1 MTLSNAVW
9 LECHIGAAFTE
20 IEELG
25 IGHNIE
31 SWAIIP
37 QQWKVL
43 EGFLEE

>member
-9 LECHIGAAFTE
+9 LECHIGEEALTE

-25 IGHNIE
+25 IGHIE
-31 SWAIIP
+31 SWSIIP
-37 QQWKVL
+37 QQWKVP